1 MPLFFGGD
9 AMAEILS
16 SYQLFQ
22 LRMRINDR
30 DKTLFSDDEIKL
42 VAINHA
48 TDSSGNAIT
57 VPDGN
62 YATTSEVITAV
73 EAALSESPTVDLDL
87 TEADLLEII
96 LTDPNKWSNFQA
108 VGVTADRNI
117 DITRYINN
125 RIKTLRNTIKGAELL

>member
-1 MPLFFGGD
+1 MPPFFGGD

>member
-1 MPLFFGGD
+1 
-9 AMAEILS
+9 MAEILS

-117 DITRYINN
+117 DITRYIND